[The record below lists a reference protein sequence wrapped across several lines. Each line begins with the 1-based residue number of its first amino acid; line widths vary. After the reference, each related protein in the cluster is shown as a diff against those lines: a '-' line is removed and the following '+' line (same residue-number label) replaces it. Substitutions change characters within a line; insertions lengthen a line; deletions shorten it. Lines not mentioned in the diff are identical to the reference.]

1 MEELIMIIIK
11 EYHSVV
17 QKTAQHYHT
26 KRMNYYPCKGVY
38 LLYKNCLLK
47 VKTTVAVAVAV
58 TVAPRNLLVHYYNTI
73 MKIIILYYS
82 IIAKVIHTRKFMRS
96 KVKLSQ
102 EQHIIYIY
110 IHFCCCENVYGHLFI
125 ASFYLL

>member
-17 QKTAQHYHT
+17 QKIAQHYHT

-58 TVAPRNLLVHYYNTI
+58 TPRNLLVHYFNTI

-82 IIAKVIHTRKFMRS
+82 IIAKVIHTRTFVR
-96 KVKLSQ
+96 
-102 EQHIIYIY
+102 IYIY
-110 IHFCCCENVYGHLFI
+110 KLFCCENVYGHLFI
-125 ASFYLL
+125 AFFVCFDHYA

>member
-1 MEELIMIIIK
+1 ML
-11 EYHSVV
+11 
-17 QKTAQHYHT
+17 
-26 KRMNYYPCKGVY
+26 G
-38 LLYKNCLLK
+38 

-110 IHFCCCENVYGHLFI
+110 IFVVVKTSMDI
-125 ASFYLL
+125 